1 MQSHPMQVPRAPG
14 MQEESRPSG
23 ARSGGESRIDDEER
37 EHRERHSATNNA
49 SQPSGPRAPAMD
61 VPRVRVLGVRHH
73 GPGSASAVVAAL
85 DRQDPDVVLIE
96 GPPEADA
103 LVPWV
108 GKGLSPPV
116 ALLSYVVDDPARS
129 AFWPFAVFSPEWQA
143 MAWAVRHH
151 REVRFIDLP
160 AATVLAV
167 ERTAAAEAEPSLFE
181 PDSTPDADP
190 DGETAAET
198 AAEQELRDDPI
209 AVLAYAAGYDD
220 AERWWDD
227 VVEQRRAPVPP
238 TDGAGVSA
246 SSSTPAESTAEQ
258 RATDPSIEAAAPA
271 QPPPDPL
278 DRGDP
283 ADPFD
288 AITEAM
294 GVLRSEAPPV
304 RSASYARNEARR
316 EAHMRQQLRAA
327 LRDHDRVAVVCGAW
341 HAPALSGKL
350 PPATADQRILRG
362 LPKVKVQ
369 TTWVPWTHSRLA
381 YASGYGA
388 GVESPGWYE
397 HLFTASTAP
406 IERWFTAVAGEL
418 RRHDRPVSSA
428 HAIEACRLADALAVM
443 RGRPMPGLAEVQE
456 AALAVMCDGSP
467 LALEVVTRALV
478 VGERLG
484 TVPDEAPLV
493 PLDADLR
500 RLARS
505 VRLTIAAEPKAYVLD
520 LRREVDRGKSR
531 LLRRLAILGV
541 PWGRPD
547 EVSGT
552 GTFKEAWV
560 VAWNPDFAV
569 SIVLASQWGTT
580 VESAAT
586 ACLVADTSTL
596 AGVAARVE
604 QALLAD
610 LTDAQP
616 PLLAALDERAA
627 READVTH
634 LLSALPP
641 LVRAQRYGTVRG
653 TDTEALAT
661 VARAMLVRAC
671 AGLPAAVS
679 GLSAAAADE
688 MRRHLDAV
696 TAVVGLLGDEARAEW
711 LTALAAVAGR
721 ADLPGLLGGR
731 IARVLLDSAVLDA
744 DEAGKRLSR
753 ALSYG
758 PTVADRAAFA
768 EGFLAGSA
776 LLLIHDTR
784 ILRVVDEWVRGLGE
798 DDFIA
803 VLPVIR
809 RAFGSYNVPERRTIA
824 ERAAGLSRLSADPT
838 TAAAE
843 LDLTQMADVLATV
856 RLLLRG
862 AA

>member
-1 MQSHPMQVPRAPG
+1 MSA
-14 MQEESRPSG
+14 
-23 ARSGGESRIDDEER
+23 ER
-37 EHRERHSATNNA
+37 EPVH
-49 SQPSGPRAPAMD
+49 
-61 VPRVRVLGVRHH
+61 PRVRILGIRHH
-73 GPGSASAVVAAL
+73 GPGSARAVVDAL
-85 DRQDPDVVLIE
+85 DRHDPDVVLIE

-108 GKGLSPPV
+108 GKGVVPPV

-143 MAWAVRHH
+143 LVWAVARH

-160 AATVLAV
+160 AATVLAP
-167 ERTAAAEAEPSLFE
+167 ERRPTSEAGPSLFE
-181 PDSTPDADP
+181 PDLDDPASVEADESAS
-190 DGETAAET
+190 ETAADR
-198 AAEQELRDDPI
+198 ELRDDPI

-220 AERWWDD
+220 PERWWDD
-227 VVEQRRAPVPP
+227 VVEQRRLPAPASAGAMGLVAAGTDAVGAAPRQESVGSGV
-238 TDGAGVSA
+238 DGAGALPV
-246 SSSTPAESTAEQ
+246 
-258 RATDPSIEAAAPA
+258 R
-271 QPPPDPL
+271 
-278 DRGDP
+278 DP
-283 ADPFD
+283 APSTDPFD

-294 GVLRSEAPPV
+294 GVLREEAPPV
-304 RSASYARNEARR
+304 RSAAYERNEVRR

-341 HAPALSGKL
+341 HAPALSGTL
-350 PPATADQRILRG
+350 PPAAADQRVLRG

-381 YASGYGA
+381 YHSGYGA

-397 HLFTASTAP
+397 HLFTTDDAP
-406 IERWFTAVAGEL
+406 VERWFTAVAGEL

-428 HAIEACRLADALAVM
+428 HAIEATRLADSLAVL

-456 AALAVMCDGSP
+456 AALAVMCDGSE
-467 LALEVVTRALV
+467 LALAHVTRALV

-505 VRLTIAAEPKAYVLD
+505 VRLAIAAEPKTYVLD
-520 LRREVDRGKSR
+520 LRKDIDRGKSR
-531 LLRRLAILGV
+531 LLRRLAILDV
-541 PWGRPD
+541 PWGTPT

-552 GTFKEAWV
+552 GTFKEAWTV
-560 VAWNPDFAV
+560 TWDPQFAV

-586 ACLVADTSTL
+586 ACLIADTTTL
-596 AGVAARVE
+596 AGVTTRVE
-604 QALLAD
+604 LALLAE
-610 LTDAQP
+610 LADALP

-627 READVTH
+627 HEADVAH
-634 LLSALPP
+634 LLDALPA

-653 TDTEALAT
+653 TNTDALGT
-661 VARAMLVRAC
+661 VARAMLLRAC

-679 GLSAAAADE
+679 GLSATAAE
-688 MRRHLDAV
+688 TMRGHLDAV
-696 TAVVGLLGDEARAEW
+696 TAVVGLLGDEPRTEW
-711 LTALAAVAGR
+711 LAALAGIAER
-721 ADLPGLLGGR
+721 ADLAGLLSGR
-731 IARVLLDSAVLDA
+731 ITRVLLDAAVIDA
-744 DEAGKRLSR
+744 DAAGTRLSR

-758 PTVADRAAFA
+758 TTVADRAAFA

-784 ILRVVDEWVRGLGE
+784 ILAVVDEWVRSLGA
-798 DDFIA
+798 DDFVA
-803 VLPVIR
+803 VLPVLR
-809 RAFGSYNVPERRTIA
+809 RAFGSYNVPERRTIG
-824 ERAAGLSRLSADPT
+824 ERAATLDGAGAEAASAESD
-838 TAAAE
+838 
-843 LDLTQMADVLATV
+843 LDLSGLGAVLATV